1 MTKLPPAEIAGN
13 GGARGPQ
20 AGRGGGLAAALAIL
34 AGVLLVVWVRY
45 QPPAPRPA
53 SAPAGEFSAMRAK
66 AMLAVILGD
75 QEPHPV
81 GSAADG
87 RVRQAILD
95 ELQRL
100 GYQPHVEKTF
110 ACSSDGVCADVQNV
124 LARLDGSESGKAILL
139 ASHFD
144 SVPAGPGASD
154 DGAGVGAMLEI
165 ARALKA
171 GPEPRH
177 PVIFLFDEGEE
188 AGLLGAVAFVEQSP
202 WAREVGAAVN
212 LEARGTSG
220 PSLMFETGSH
230 SLWLM
235 PLFARAVPRPLA
247 NSLYYAIYRR
257 LPNDTDFSV
266 FKKHGF
272 DGFNF
277 AFIGDVSHYHTP
289 LDNLRDLDPG
299 SLQSQGEHALG
310 LVRALANA
318 ELGTRTPGGA
328 VFFDVAAWRMVW
340 WPVGW
345 TVWLAGIA
353 FLLLLGCVGR
363 LFGRRALRV
372 KGLAAG
378 FAAWPVALVLAGLAA
393 AALVLALRAVG
404 SVPSGW
410 VAHPAALIAAA
421 WLAGLAAAWG
431 IVAWLGRRVGFAAV
445 WCGVWLWWGLLALVT
460 AFVMPEM
467 SFLWLVPALAAGI
480 FGVAMAVSDA
490 PIWKHLAVIVPAA
503 VAGLLIFEIA
513 LPLYAAMGAAALP
526 VAAVL
531 LAALG
536 MTLGPFF
543 AELPG
548 TWRIG
553 LPAVSVGAAVV
564 FAAIAALLAP
574 YTAKSPERMSFL
586 FVQDSTAH
594 WARWIVRPEGGRLPT
609 GLARGA
615 KFEPQARRLFG
626 WLPGSGKAFVAD
638 APAVSAEGPEWKI
651 LGQKEVGGRLEIQAH
666 VASPRGAPVVALVF
680 PPEVRV
686 DSLMMG
692 GVAMPPLSARMLRFQ
707 EGWKRYACVTTP
719 AGGVDVSFVVSGAP
733 TFQVVLLDE
742 SYGLPSS
749 GEELIGA
756 RPANAVR
763 SQSGDVTMME
773 STVTLGVGPGNTR

>member
-1 MTKLPPAEIAGN
+1 MTKFPMAERAGT
-13 GGARGPQ
+13 
-20 AGRGGGLAAALAIL
+20 GGGLGAVLAVLAA
-34 AGVLLVVWVRY
+34 VLLVVWVRY
-45 QPPAPRPA
+45 QPPEPRPA
-53 SAPAGEFSAMRAK
+53 SAQAGEFSAVRAK
-66 AMLAVILGD
+66 TMLAGVLGD

-100 GYQPHVEKTF
+100 GYQPHVESSFT
-110 ACSSDGVCADVQNV
+110 CSSDGVCAEVENV
-124 LARLDGSESGKAILL
+124 LARLDGSEGGKAILL
-139 ASHFD
+139 ASHYD

-154 DGAGVGAMLEI
+154 DGAGVGAMLEV

-171 GPEPRH
+171 GPAPRH

-247 NSLYYAIYRR
+247 NSLYYAIYRQ
-257 LPNDTDFSV
+257 LPNDTDFSI
-266 FKKHGF
+266 FRKHGF

-299 SLQSQGEHALG
+299 SLQSQGDHALG

-318 ELGTRTPGGA
+318 ELGTPRPGGA
-328 VFFDVAAWRMVW
+328 VFFDVAAWKMVW
-340 WPVGW
+340 WPAGW
-345 TVWLAGIA
+345 TVWLAGLA
-353 FLLLLGCVGR
+353 FLVLLGCVWR
-363 LFGRRALRV
+363 LFRRRALGW

-378 FAAWPVALVLAGLAA
+378 FAAWPVAVVCAGLVA
-393 AALVLALRAVG
+393 AALVWALRAMG

-421 WLAGLAAAWG
+421 WMVGLAVAW
-431 IVAWLGRRVGFAAV
+431 IIAAWLGRRIGYAAF
-445 WCGVWLWWGLLALVT
+445 WCGTWMWWGLLSLVT

-467 SFLWLVPALAAGI
+467 SFVWLVPAMAAGI

-490 PIWKHLAVIVPAA
+490 PIWRQLAVIVPAA
-503 VAGLLIFEIA
+503 VAGLLLFEIA
-513 LPLYAAMGAAALP
+513 LPLYTVMGAPVLP
-526 VAAVL
+526 VAAAL
-531 LAALG
+531 LAVLG
-536 MTLGPFF
+536 MTVAPFI
-543 AELPG
+543 AGAPKV
-548 TWRIG
+548 WRG
-553 LPAVSVGAAVV
+553 GVWMTSAGAAVV
-564 FAAIAALLAP
+564 LAIVAGILAP
-574 YTAKSPERMSFL
+574 YTARAPERMSFL
-586 FVQDSTAH
+586 FVQDAATRQ
-594 WARWIVRPEGGRLPT
+594 ARWIVQPEGGRLPEKV
-609 GLARGA
+609 ARAA
-615 KFEPQARRLFG
+615 KFGKRKMKLFG
-626 WLPGSGKAFVAD
+626 WLPVSDNAFVAD
-638 APAVSAEGPEWKI
+638 AEPVSAPGPEWKI
-651 LGQKEVGGRLEIQAH
+651 LSERSDGGRLEIRAH

-680 PPEVRV
+680 PPEVHV

-692 GVAMPPLSARMLRFQ
+692 GVAMPPFSARILRFQ
-707 EGWKRYACVTTP
+707 KGWKRYACVTTP
-719 AGGVDVSFVVSGAP
+719 SAGVDVSFEVSGP
-733 TFQVVLLDE
+733 TTFPLVVLDE
-742 SYGLPSS
+742 SYGLPPS
-749 GEELIGA
+749 GENLLRA

-763 SQSGDVTMME
+763 SQSGDVTIME
-773 STVTLGVGPGNTR
+773 RAGRLYGEFPAR